1 MISPDRIE
9 AYIDSLNT
17 GNIPFLDRL
26 EEKALLENIPII
38 KRPTQNLLRF
48 LLTLH
53 KPQRILEV
61 GTAVGFSAILMA
73 TYGPADCKITTIEK
87 YEKRFAIAEQN
98 FTDSGYAGQIRILKG
113 EGEEILQDLA
123 DAGEQFDLI
132 FMDAAKGQYLH
143 FYEAIREMMP
153 AGSLLI
159 SDNVLQDGDVVE
171 SRFAVTRRNRTI
183 HSRMR
188 EYLYTLTH
196 TDELITDVLP
206 VGDGVALSIRKQD

>member
-17 GNIPFLDRL
+17 GNTPFLDRL

-98 FTDSGYAGQIRILKG
+98 FTDSGYAGQIRFLKG
-113 EGEEILQDLA
+113 EAEEILQDLA

-132 FMDAAKGQYLH
+132 FMDAAKG
-143 FYEAIREMMP
+143 
-153 AGSLLI
+153 
-159 SDNVLQDGDVVE
+159 
-171 SRFAVTRRNRTI
+171 
-183 HSRMR
+183 
-188 EYLYTLTH
+188 
-196 TDELITDVLP
+196 
-206 VGDGVALSIRKQD
+206 